1 MPPRTTMHILHEAG
15 QGLTEYL
22 LIFSP
27 LAAIIAMAIVTIV
40 MSRSI

>member
-1 MPPRTTMHILHEAG
+1 MPPRANLNILYEAG

-27 LAAIIAMAIVTIV
+27 LAAIIAMAVLTIV

>member
-1 MPPRTTMHILHEAG
+1 MPPQTSPNLMREAG

-27 LAAIIAMAIVTIV
+27 LAAIIAMGILTIV
-40 MSRSI
+40 MSRSM